1 MNSVDHIV
9 LEWVDRLLIRLGC
22 PHEMANP
29 LDRILLLVLIIL
41 VALLVDYT
49 IRNILLRLIRKIV
62 VKTKALWDDILFD
75 THVLRRLCNIITP
88 VLIYILL
95 PIAFP
100 AGEEQAIG
108 LQRLLSKGVEIWMII
123 NILRFVN
130 ALLKALYELADHRQ
144 EWQGRPIKGLMQT
157 GQVIAV
163 AIAVILIVSI
173 LINRSPAILLTGLGA
188 SAAVMMLI
196 FKDSIL
202 GLVAGVQLSANNM
215 LKVGDWISMPKHGI
229 DGEVEEV
236 ALTIVKVRQWDKTLA
251 MLPPYLL
258 ISESFSN
265 WAGMREAGG
274 RRIKRSLNFDM
285 ASIRFLGE
293 KELSELQAD
302 EQLKGRISRIKGE
315 SDEGEELTNLDLYM
329 RYMNLYLR
337 EHPRVHDDMTLL
349 VRQLQPTQWGL
360 PVEFYCFSKNTNWAP
375 YENLQSEIISY
386 ATALAQ
392 RFGLRVFQY
401 PLSQDLMHQ

>member
-1 MNSVDHIV
+1 MNSIDNIV
-9 LEWVDRLLIRLGC
+9 LEWMDRLLIRLGC

-29 LDRILLLVLIIL
+29 LDRILLLILIIL
-41 VALLVDYT
+41 VALLVDFT

-62 VKTKALWDDILFD
+62 IKTKALWDDILFN
-75 THVLRRLCNIITP
+75 THVLRRMCNIITP

-100 AGEEQAIG
+100 AGEEQALG
-108 LQRLLSKGVEIWMII
+108 LQHLLSRGVEIWMII

-130 ALLKALYELADHRQ
+130 ALLNALYELADHRQ

-163 AIAVILIVSI
+163 SIAAILIVSI

-285 ASIRFLGE
+285 STIRFWGSE
-293 KELSELQAD
+293 ELSDLQAD
-302 EQLKGRISRIKGE
+302 EQLKARLGRIKGE

-337 EHPRVHDDMTLL
+337 EHPRIHDDMTLL

-401 PLSQDLMHQ
+401 PLSQDITHQ